1 MNARRIGL
9 AAWGVAIVIILA
21 GAFADAAGLRI
32 NTTASLPRGL
42 WRVVATPEAVRV
54 GDVVTFCPP
63 LNAAMELARDR
74 GYVAGGACPGA
85 IEPMMKPVVA
95 MGGDTVEM
103 SAQGVAVNGMA
114 ITRSASLPRDGA
126 GRPLPLALPGP
137 IVVSH
142 GQIWVVSSHSARSF
156 DSRYFGP
163 ISRDHLTAIL
173 RPVWTEAAP

>member
-1 MNARRIGL
+1 MTARRFGL
-9 AAWGVAIVIILA
+9 AAWGAAAVIILSA
-21 GAFADAAGLRI
+21 AFADATGLRI

-42 WRVVATPEAVRV
+42 WRVFAAPEAVRV

-63 LNAAMELARDR
+63 LNAAIDLAQDR

-95 MGGDTVEM
+95 LAGDTVEM
-103 SAQGVAVNGMA
+103 SAQGVSVNGTGIA
-114 ITRSASLPRDGA
+114 RSAPLLYDAA
-126 GRPLPLALPGP
+126 GRPLPQARPGT
-137 IVVSH
+137 IAVSQ
-142 GQIWVVSSHSARSF
+142 GQVWVVSSHSERSF